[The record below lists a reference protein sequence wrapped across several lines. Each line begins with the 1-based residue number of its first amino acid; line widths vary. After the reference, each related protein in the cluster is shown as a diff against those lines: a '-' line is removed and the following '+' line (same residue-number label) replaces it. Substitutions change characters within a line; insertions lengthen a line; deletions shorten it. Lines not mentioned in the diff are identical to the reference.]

1 MPGWHA
7 ARAFLEARPASVER
21 VLLVREAPEALVA
34 LAREAGVSIEQVETG
49 VLDRLAG
56 GVPHQGIVAL
66 GRAPEPV
73 PLAELS
79 PERDRV
85 VLALD
90 GLTDPRNVGAT
101 IRTAEAAGAGAV
113 VLPRDRAPGLSPALV
128 KAAAGA
134 VEWLPLV
141 RVVNLARSL
150 ADLGE
155 RGWWLVGLDGEG
167 DLGIH
172 DPRAI
177 PGLPCVLVAGSE
189 GSGIRH
195 LTRQL
200 CHRVVRIPMAG
211 RVESLNASVA
221 AAIGLFEIRR
231 RIDASLV

>member
-1 MPGWHA
+1 M
-7 ARAFLEARPASVER
+7 
-21 VLLVREAPEALVA
+21 LLAREAPEAFAA
-34 LAREAGVSIEQVETG
+34 LARGQGVSIEHVEPV

-56 GVPHQGIVAL
+56 GVPHQGIVAV
-66 GRAPEPV
+66 GQEPGPV
-73 PLAELS
+73 PLADLL
-79 PERDRV
+79 PERDRL

-113 VLPRDRAPGLSPALV
+113 LLPRDRVPGLPPALV

-141 RVVNLARSL
+141 RVTNLARAL
-150 ADLGE
+150 VDLGE
-155 RGWWLVGLDGEG
+155 RGWWLVGLDGDGELEIYDSG
-167 DLGIH
+167 
-172 DPRAI
+172 AI

-189 GSGIRH
+189 GAGLRH

-231 RIDASLV
+231 RIDAALI